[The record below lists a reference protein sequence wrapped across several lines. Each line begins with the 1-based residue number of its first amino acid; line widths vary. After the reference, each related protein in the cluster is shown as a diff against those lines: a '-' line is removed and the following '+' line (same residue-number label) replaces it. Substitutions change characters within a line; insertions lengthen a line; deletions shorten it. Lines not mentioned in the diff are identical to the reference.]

1 MAQEQFVDT
10 AAEMIVS
17 MPQDLKA
24 TLRIVED
31 QDVSEEGRVLVS
43 GAILHALSNANAIP
57 GMRGILAHVGDALVL
72 RLALERAEK
81 GSPEAFAGHRE
92 DSPELFAP
100 LNDQLT
106 AARAFLGDLIG
117 VLETA
122 VDGVTKINHQGY
134 TAKQCA
140 VDDEAGRW
148 LYDAVNEA
156 IVEQL
161 EFDEDEVHREAR
173 QVEQILPHL
182 RSRLAASGT

>member
-1 MAQEQFVDT
+1 MAKQFVDT

-31 QDVSEEGRVLVS
+31 QDVSEDGRVLVS

-81 GSPEAFAGHRE
+81 SSRDAFSEHRE

-100 LNDQLT
+100 LNDQL
-106 AARAFLGDLIG
+106 AEAREFLGETIT

-122 VDGVTKINHQGY
+122 VDGVVKINHQGY
-134 TAKQCA
+134 SAKQCV

-161 EFDEDEVHREAR
+161 EFDEDDVQREAK
-173 QVEQILPHL
+173 QVDQILPHL
-182 RSRLAASGT
+182 RSRMAASQ